1 MIVKD
6 KIASIVKAHEI
17 SNMLLDVV
25 KKECIEFGHE
35 DDPAEQIY
43 LNIHVVADFAYKM
56 YSLLEGYGQT
66 YGVPNLKIDTINE
79 WFETIID
86 EKLPHLKRKRK

>member
-17 SNMLLDVV
+17 CNMLLEVV

-43 LNIHVVADFAYKM
+43 LNVHVVGDFMYKM
-56 YSLLEGYGQT
+56 CVLLEGYGQT
-66 YGVPNLKIDTINE
+66 YGIPTLTHSALKKWIMLIL
-79 WFETIID
+79 D
-86 EKLPHLKRKRK
+86 EHLTTQGKAK